1 MSQFIIYLLIALVF
15 WYLGR
20 CDYQH
25 WLKFQREVIQ
35 DVLRREEMLIEKNNE
50 LRAEIVTLQ
59 APKK

>member
-1 MSQFIIYLLIALVF
+1 MSQFIIYLLIALIF

-20 CDYQH
+20 RDYRH

-35 DVLRREEMLIEKNNE
+35 DTLRREEMLIEKNNE

-59 APKK
+59 APQK